1 MSRRA
6 GLAVLALAAAACGRS
21 ERAEPP
27 PTATEG
33 SAVLSA
39 EPAGRS
45 VVATVNG
52 EPVYDDCVARQAE
65 AHGVDARAALDEC
78 VDFEL
83 LAQEAARRGLAAD
96 PDVALV
102 GRTEMVRAL
111 VGADYVST
119 MDEPSDIPD
128 AELRALWDRKLRH
141 LYNKPERRRAT
152 YCRVPI
158 GAKQRGTP
166 ADAEAR
172 ALAARIHRAMGRSI
186 DGERFA
192 ATCTSAGAGKTEL
205 PEKALKP
212 FAANGQF
219 AGGRNVPEFTAAAFS
234 VPAGRPAEPVRT
246 RWGWD
251 IVLPI
256 EVLPAASR
264 TLEDAEAEIREKLLR
279 SPETAEYRVGKFAEW
294 VRARLDGAHI
304 ELHPDALRA
313 DAELA
318 SPTEGSPPGSDTR
331 SPGMTPWASP

>member
-1 MSRRA
+1 MRLAA
-6 GLAVLALAAAACGRS
+6 GLAVLALAATSCG
-21 ERAEPP
+21 ERAAPP
-27 PTATEG
+27 PPPAATEG
-33 SAVLSA
+33 PAVLRA

-45 VVATVNG
+45 VVATVDG
-52 EPVYDDCVARQAE
+52 EPVYDDCVARQAA

-102 GRTEMVRAL
+102 RRTEMVRAL

-128 AELRALWDRKLRH
+128 ADLHALWDRTIRH
-141 LYNKPERRRAT
+141 LYNRPERRRAT

-172 ALAARIHRAMGRSI
+172 ALASRIHRAMGRSI
-186 DGERFA
+186 DAERFA
-192 ATCTSAGAGKTEL
+192 ATCTSAGDGKTEL

-212 FAANGQF
+212 FAASGQF

-251 IVLPI
+251 IVLTT
-256 EVLPAASR
+256 EVLPAATRSF
-264 TLEDAEAEIREKLLR
+264 EDAEAEVREKLLR
-279 SPETAEYRVGKFAEW
+279 SPETAEYRIGKFAEW
-294 VRARLDGAHI
+294 VRARLAGAHV
-304 ELHPDALRA
+304 ELHADALRA

-318 SPTEGSPPGSDTR
+318 AP
-331 SPGMTPWASP
+331 